1 MHNHCIN
8 KYVCIFYIVLG
19 RYLLVKISTPL
30 VRISTPL
37 VEISAL
43 LDENSG
49 SLV

>member
-1 MHNHCIN
+1 MY
-8 KYVCIFYIVLG
+8 KLIFIYTFMSWLD
-19 RYLLVKISTPL
+19 RCLLAEISA
-30 VRISTPL
+30 PL

>member
-1 MHNHCIN
+1 MTS
-8 KYVCIFYIVLG
+8 YA
-19 RYLLVKISTPL
+19 LLAE
-30 VRISTPL
+30 ISTPL